1 MGNTAWITG
10 RATTMRAL
18 TTLAQFSLLAFS
30 CQALKITDNCSS
42 GAQCSQELNGFR
54 GAESVQNCQG
64 AQCDIDFG
72 RQPSQGRPQNNQQG
86 FNRDRPQNNR
96 PTFNQGSR
104 PNNNQPGRVTITDN
118 CSSGAQCSQN
128 LNGNVVDSTQ
138 NCRGAQCDVNFG
150 GSRGSGGNGGAVAGN
165 NGFGGGGNRGVA
177 GNNGFGAGGNRG
189 VAGNNGFGGGGTG
202 GVTVNRECVGN
213 RCTVNT
219 NGAGNNGFGGAGN
232 NGGFG
237 GAGNNGGFGGA
248 GNNGGF
254 GGAANNGGF
263 GGAANNGGF
272 GGGNSGIG
280 GGATG
285 RIETVNCGQGVRT
298 ASTSV
303 NGVIQVTC
311 LNGNTVMNCSNTKI
325 IFIFLYI
332 RKPPTAHQ
340 GVSLCDPMMDIKSLY
355 SVTVGRPLEEI
366 REDEEEEMKGEE
378 EEEEEE

>member
-10 RATTMRAL
+10 RATTMPAL

-165 NGFGGGGNRGVA
+165 NGFGGVGNRGVT
-177 GNNGFGAGGNRG
+177 
-189 VAGNNGFGGGGTG
+189 GNNGFGGGGTG

-219 NGAGNNGFGGAGN
+219 NGAGNNGFGGAG
-232 NGGFG
+232 
-237 GAGNNGGFGGA
+237 
-248 GNNGGF
+248 
-254 GGAANNGGF
+254 
-263 GGAANNGGF
+263 NNGGF

-311 LNGNTVMNCSNTKI
+311 LNGNTKTSNC
-325 IFIFLYI
+325 
-332 RKPPTAHQ
+332 PP
-340 GVSLCDPMMDIKSLY
+340 G
-355 SVTVGRPLEEI
+355 SV
-366 REDEEEEMKGEE
+366 
-378 EEEEEE
+378 

>member
-150 GSRGSGGNGGAVAGN
+150 GSRGSGGN
-165 NGFGGGGNRGVA
+165 
-177 GNNGFGAGGNRG
+177 
-189 VAGNNGFGGGGTG
+189 
-202 GVTVNRECVGN
+202 
-213 RCTVNT
+213 
-219 NGAGNNGFGGAGN
+219 
-232 NGGFG
+232 
-237 GAGNNGGFGGA
+237 
-248 GNNGGF
+248 
-254 GGAANNGGF
+254 
-263 GGAANNGGF
+263 
-272 GGGNSGIG
+272 SGIG

-311 LNGNTVMNCSNTKI
+311 LNGNTKTANC
-325 IFIFLYI
+325 
-332 RKPPTAHQ
+332 PPGGQ
-340 GVSLCDPMMDIKSLY
+340 
-355 SVTVGRPLEEI
+355 SVRS
-366 REDEEEEMKGEE
+366 
-378 EEEEEE
+378 

>member
-42 GAQCSQELNGFR
+42 GAQCGQELNGFR

-165 NGFGGGGNRGVA
+165 NGFGGGG
-177 GNNGFGAGGNRG
+177 
-189 VAGNNGFGGGGTG
+189 TG

-237 GAGNNGGFGGA
+237 SA

-311 LNGNTVMNCSNTKI
+311 LNGNTVMNFSNTKI

-340 GVSLCDPMMDIKSLY
+340 EVSLCDPMMDLKSLY

>member
-150 GSRGSGGNGGAVAGN
+150 GSRGSGGNGG
-165 NGFGGGGNRGVA
+165 
-177 GNNGFGAGGNRG
+177 G

-213 RCTVNT
+213 LCTVNT
-219 NGAGNNGFGGAGN
+219 NGAGNNIFGGAGN

-254 GGAANNGGF
+254 GSAGNNGGF

-311 LNGNTVMNCSNTKI
+311 LNGNTKTANCPPGGQSVRSNDGFKVTIQCNGGAAFGGNQRRRGGGNEK
-325 IFIFLYI
+325 
-332 RKPPTAHQ
+332 RRGGGGG
-340 GVSLCDPMMDIKSLY
+340 GVTINRTCSGSQC
-355 SVTVGRPLEEI
+355 SVSTINVGRQ
-366 REDEEEEMKGEE
+366 G
-378 EEEEEE
+378 